1 MHDERR
7 ELTAGDCSHFL
18 PFRFGSPLRNSN
30 SVRRDKR
37 LRKLVMSNDE
47 SEFVKN
53 TLRICQEIQN
63 RFYSER
69 IKLGDVDPKEPWWL
83 SKVSQIAIN
92 ADRILSDIPGAAEWT
107 NDFKNPSSRS
117 Q

>member
-1 MHDERR
+1 
-7 ELTAGDCSHFL
+7 
-18 PFRFGSPLRNSN
+18 
-30 SVRRDKR
+30 
-37 LRKLVMSNDE
+37 MSNDE

-69 IKLGDVDPKEPWWL
+69 IKLGDVDPKVPWWL
-83 SKVSQIAIN
+83 SKVTHIAIN
-92 ADRILSDIPGAAEWT
+92 ADGILSDTPGAADWT
-107 NDFKNPSSRS
+107 NDFKNPSSGS